1 MSETKKMYL
10 KILRIE
16 IEDLKTDI
24 EHLIEEL
31 KKEHENEH
39 LTNYV
44 FLENLTI
51 FGRELLGVGYFFKVL
66 DKINPDEFDTLDSM
80 ADYIKETFR
89 NMVKEHGLD
98 EAINIYVERKLD
110 KVKKYVTGN

>member
-1 MSETKKMYL
+1 MYL

-31 KKEHENEH
+31 KKEHEEEQ

-44 FLENLTI
+44 FLENLAV
-51 FGRELLGVGYFFKVL
+51 FGNELLGVGYFFNVL
-66 DKINPDEFDTLDSM
+66 DKINPDDFDSLDSM
-80 ADYIKETFR
+80 ANFIKTTLQK
-89 NMVKEHGLD
+89 MVEEHGLT
-98 EAINIYVERKLD
+98 EAINNYAGRKLD
-110 KVKKYVTGN
+110 KVKKYVTGY